1 MKKKSRSE
9 KRYEMAKPTIYWKRS
24 EIYRVPGPREYTFG
38 RILNIIGTIIGVTLV
53 ASIIFAL
60 SSCSMTQNQIE
71 MEYQID
77 KLYNQY
83 SYERDSIIIEYN
95 NKPN

>member
-1 MKKKSRSE
+1 MKKKDKKS
-9 KRYEMAKPTIYWKRS
+9 KPIYWKRS
-24 EIYRVPGPREYTFG
+24 EVFPVAPPKAWTVS
-38 RILNIIGTIIGVTLV
+38 RILDTIGMIIGVALV

-60 SSCSMTQNQIE
+60 SSCSLTQNQIE
-71 MEYQID
+71 MEYEID

-95 NKPN
+95 NKPIKH

>member
-9 KRYEMAKPTIYWKRS
+9 KRYEMAKPIYWKRS
-24 EIYRVPGPREYTFG
+24 EVFPVAPPKAWTVS
-38 RILNIIGTIIGVTLV
+38 RILDTIGMIIGVALV